1 METIG
6 GGLMDNKKTFLGHIF
21 SNTEESKAEF
31 LNVMQYALLGI
42 IPIILLNKTV
52 QKFIPDVDL
61 EKSSLEILAEII
73 LQILIMFFGIIIIHR
88 FITFFPTYSGFKFD
102 YISFTSFIL
111 PFFIIVFSFHS
122 KISAKINILLDR
134 TYSFSYGE
142 PDKSK
147 VNVKKFYSE
156 NTTNHSP
163 SQADFINSSNND
175 ILHNPISSNNSNNDY
190 FGPIAANSILPNNF
204 FN

>member
-6 GGLMDNKKTFLGHIF
+6 GGLLDNKKTFLGHIF
-21 SNTEESKAEF
+21 CNTEESKAEF
-31 LNVMQYALLGI
+31 LNVMQYGVLGI

-102 YISFTSFIL
+102 NVSFTSFIL
-111 PFFIIVFSFHS
+111 PFFIIIFSFNS

-134 TYSFSYGE
+134 SLFIWNGSTSDKKSLKKYNYS
-142 PDKSK
+142 
-147 VNVKKFYSE
+147 SE
-156 NTTNHSP
+156 NTNNHTP
-163 SQADFINSSNND
+163 SQADFVNTSNND
-175 ILHNPISSNNSNNDY
+175 ILHNPISSNNNNDY